1 MANKLDKIVKVNVN
15 SAATILGATDINTL
29 GLVTTEAVLSQHT
42 LKESYS
48 SADEIASD
56 FEDSTHQNTNVV
68 RVARAVFGQGKID
81 KVFVVV
87 VGGSETE
94 VEAME
99 RVANKGIHNFI
110 MCGFVEYESDDEETQ
125 TRFAAL
131 QFYAGENDKLIFIE
145 TNDSANFEDIMDANN
160 VNTRVS
166 VWGQKTSI
174 GSKAG
179 SICGYQFGRD
189 SARGTFALKELDG
202 VAADEM
208 TPSEF
213 ETLKNKGL
221 NVYTGVGAD
230 ANAVNCTYAGTT
242 SDKEHFID
250 TILKE
255 DWIKFNL
262 RSEVFNLLRTAND
275 GYGLDYDD
283 AGISEIGRVITSVL
297 NRAVNSH
304 YIQDNFE
311 IDLPTYASISAAD
324 KQIRKVSGIV
334 VRVTLMGT
342 IQSVLNID
350 VNVQL

>member
-29 GLVTTEAVLSQHT
+29 GLVTGESLETERT
-42 LKESYS
+42 LKDSYS
-48 SADEIASD
+48 SADEVKDD
-56 FEDSTHQNTNVV
+56 FGGSSNVY
-68 RVARAVFGQGKID
+68 RVAAAVFGQGKID
-81 KVFVVV
+81 KIYVVV
-87 VGGSETE
+87 VGESETE
-94 VEAME
+94 TEAME

-110 MCGFVEYESDDEETQ
+110 MCGFLAYTTETAEAVR
-125 TRFAAL
+125 TRLANL
-131 QFYAGENDKLIFIE
+131 QQYAGANDKMIFIE
-145 TNDSANFEDIMDANN
+145 TNDSSDFENIMDANK

-166 VWGQKTSI
+166 IWGQKTST
-174 GSKAG
+174 GSLAG
-179 SICGYQFGRD
+179 SICGFQFGRD
-189 SARGTFALKELDG
+189 SARGTFALKELAG
-202 VAADEM
+202 VATDEM

-213 ETLKNKGL
+213 ETLKEKGL

-230 ANAVNCTYAGTT
+230 ANEVGCTYAGTT
-242 SDKEHFID
+242 CDKEHFID

-262 RSEVFNLLRTAND
+262 RSEVFNLLRSAND

-304 YIQDNFE
+304 YIQDNFGVT
-311 IDLPTYASISAAD
+311 LPTFASIPSAD
-324 KQIRKVSGIV
+324 KQLRKVSGIV
-334 VRVTLMGT
+334 VSVTLMGT

-350 VNVQL
+350 VNVQI